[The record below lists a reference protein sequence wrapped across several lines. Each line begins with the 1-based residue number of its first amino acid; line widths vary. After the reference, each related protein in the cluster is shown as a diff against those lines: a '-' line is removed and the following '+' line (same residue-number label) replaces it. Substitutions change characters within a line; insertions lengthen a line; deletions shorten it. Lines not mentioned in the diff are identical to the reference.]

1 MEKGAR
7 YTVQTRYGW
16 FSLDEGSYR
25 DYLAGKL
32 WINWP
37 PARDKN
43 APPVQTEAPPDVS
56 EEAVRLRERAEKQGV
71 LETLRTFDA
80 TVLPPCKAR
89 MKDLAIYEM
98 SLSVR
103 SSNGLMR
110 SGIST
115 FGKLDAVIRGDGLS
129 GIRNI
134 GAKSVQEIRDAFLL
148 ECYSRLLSYEKADFW
163 QSVLNQKE
171 GE

>member
-37 PARDKN
+37 PVRDKN
-43 APPVQTEAPPDVS
+43 APPVQAELPPDVS

-71 LETLRTFDA
+71 LETLQALNA
-80 TVLPPCKAR
+80 TALPPCKAR

-98 SLSVR
+98 NLSVR
-103 SSNGLMR
+103 SGNGLMR
-110 SGIST
+110 AGINT
-115 FGKLDAVIRGDGLS
+115 FGKLDAVLRGEELAN
-129 GIRNI
+129 IRNI
-134 GAKSVQEIRDAFLL
+134 GAKSVQEIRDAFLA
-148 ECYSRLLSYEKADFW
+148 ECYDRLLPYEKAEFW
-163 QSVLNQKE
+163 QAVLDADRSC
-171 GE
+171 